1 MIYGVWE
8 PPIKYVMTDARTG
21 KTKLII
27 IPGADDPTI
36 VEPEERDDIV
46 ADYSEKFEEELKGA
60 PDHVSMS
67 KSWQHDLGNVLFEIR
82 ESQQRRQEVGH
93 GRYW

>member
-8 PPIKYVMTDARTG
+8 TPIKYVMSDARTG
-21 KTKLII
+21 KTKMII
-27 IPGADDPTI
+27 IPGADDPTL

-46 ADYSEKFEEELKGA
+46 AEYSERFEEELKHT
-60 PDHVSMS
+60 PDKVPMS
-67 KSWQHDLGNVLFEIR
+67 KDFQHGMGEVLCEIR
-82 ESQQRRQEVGH
+82 ESQQRRKEVGH

>member
-8 PPIKYVMTDARTG
+8 TPIQYRMTDAWTG

-46 ADYSEKFEEELKGA
+46 AEYSEKFEEELKGA
-60 PDHVSMS
+60 PDHVKMS

-82 ESQQRRQEVGH
+82 ESQQRRKEVGH